1 MKESGIPETP
11 VNMKTEL
18 KLDPSHS
25 ALLVMDFQVPIVE
38 RFAVGQD
45 SLLKATAAAI
55 AAERRH
61 SMRVVYVVVGFR
73 SGMPEIN
80 PRNKSFSRLKASGGL
95 ATDIHP
101 QVAPAADEVI
111 VTKHRVGA
119 FSGTDLDM
127 ILRAHDIDTLLLC
140 GIATSGV
147 VLSTLR
153 HAADADYRIFVLRDC
168 CSDLDGELHA
178 CLMDK
183 VFPRQ
188 ADVIDSDAFIRSTGG

>member
-1 MKESGIPETP
+1 MTD
-11 VNMKTEL
+11 L
-18 KLDPSHS
+18 KLDLSRS

-38 RFAVGQD
+38 RFAVSQD
-45 SLLKATAAAI
+45 TLLAATADVISAA
-55 AAERRH
+55 RRTGV
-61 SMRVVYVVVGFR
+61 RVIYVVVGFR
-73 SGMPEIN
+73 SGMPEIS
-80 PRNKSFSRLKASGGL
+80 PRNKSFNRLKASGGL

-101 QVAPAADEVI
+101 QLAPMPDDVVI
-111 VTKHRVGA
+111 TKHRVGA
-119 FSGTDLDM
+119 FAGTDLDM

-153 HAADADYRIFVLRDC
+153 HAADVDYRIFVLRDC
-168 CSDLDGELHA
+168 CSDQDFEVHS

-188 ADVIDSDAFIRSTGG
+188 ADVIDSAAFIRFTGG

>member
-1 MKESGIPETP
+1 M
-11 VNMKTEL
+11 TEL
-18 KLDPSHS
+18 KMAPARS

-38 RFAVGQD
+38 RFATGQD
-45 SLLKATAAAI
+45 ALLAATAQAINAA
-55 AAERRH
+55 RQ
-61 SMRVVYVVVGFR
+61 SGMRVIYVVVGFR
-73 SGMPEIN
+73 SGLPEIS

-101 QVAPAADEVI
+101 KVAPAEGEVV

-119 FSGTDLDM
+119 FAGTDLDM
-127 ILRAHDIDTLLLC
+127 ILRAHDIDTLVLC

-168 CSDLDGELHA
+168 CSDQDSDVHS

-188 ADVIDSDAFIRSTGG
+188 ADVIDSAAFIRAVGS

>member
-1 MKESGIPETP
+1 M
-11 VNMKTEL
+11 TEL
-18 KLDPSHS
+18 QLVAARS

-38 RFAVGQD
+38 RFAAGQD
-45 SLLKATAAAI
+45 ALLAATAAAI
-55 AAERRH
+55 EAARR
-61 SMRVVYVVVGFR
+61 SGTRVIYVVVGFR
-73 SGMPEIN
+73 SGLPEIS
-80 PRNKSFSRLKASGGL
+80 PRNKSFSRLKASGGF

-101 QVAPAADEVI
+101 TVARAADEVI

-119 FSGTDLDM
+119 FTGTDLDM
-127 ILRAHDIDTLLLC
+127 ILRAHEIDTLLLC

-153 HAADADYRIFVLRDC
+153 HAADADYRIFVLRDW
-168 CSDLDGELHA
+168 CSDQDADVHA

-188 ADVIDSDAFIRSTGG
+188 ADIIDSSAFIKAVAAR

>member
-1 MKESGIPETP
+1 MTK
-11 VNMKTEL
+11 M
-18 KLDPSHS
+18 KLDSGHS

-38 RFAVGQD
+38 RFATGQD
-45 SLLKATAAAI
+45 ALLKATAAAI
-55 AAERRH
+55 AAARRS
-61 SMRVVYVVVGFR
+61 SMLVIYVVVGFR
-73 SGMPEIN
+73 PGLPEIS
-80 PRNKSFSRLKASGGL
+80 PRNKSFSRLKASGGI

-101 QVAPAADEVI
+101 RLAPEAEDVI

-119 FSGTDLDM
+119 FAGTDLDM
-127 ILRAHDIDTLLLC
+127 ILRAHEIDTLIMC

-153 HAADADYRIFVLRDC
+153 HASDSDYQIVVVRDC
-168 CSDLDGELHA
+168 CSDQDGEVHA

-188 ADVIDSDAFIRSTGG
+188 ADVIDSATFVRSMGG

>member
-1 MKESGIPETP
+1 M
-11 VNMKTEL
+11 TEL
-18 KLDPSHS
+18 QLDAARS

-38 RFAVGQD
+38 RFAAGQD
-45 SLLKATAAAI
+45 ALLAATAAAI
-55 AAERRH
+55 DAARR
-61 SMRVVYVVVGFR
+61 SSTRVIYVVVGFR
-73 SGMPEIN
+73 SGLPEVS
-80 PRNKSFSRLKASGGL
+80 PRNKSFSRLKASGGF
-95 ATDIHP
+95 ATDVHP
-101 QVAPAADEVI
+101 KVAPADDEVI

-168 CSDLDGELHA
+168 CSDQDAGVHS

-188 ADVIDSDAFIRSTGG
+188 ADIIDSAQFIRAAGARGLR

>member
-1 MKESGIPETP
+1 M
-11 VNMKTEL
+11 TEL
-18 KLDPSHS
+18 QLDAARS

-38 RFAVGQD
+38 RFAAGQD
-45 SLLKATAAAI
+45 ALLAATAAAI
-55 AAERRH
+55 DAARR
-61 SMRVVYVVVGFR
+61 SGTRVIYVVVGFR
-73 SGMPEIN
+73 SGLPEIS
-80 PRNKSFSRLKASGGL
+80 PRNKSFSRLKASGGF
-95 ATDIHP
+95 ATDVHP
-101 QVAPAADEVI
+101 KVAPADDEVI

-168 CSDLDGELHA
+168 CSDQDADVHS

-188 ADVIDSDAFIRSTGG
+188 ADIIYSAQFIRAAGARGLR